1 MGGGEAPLK
10 ELHPRYNIP
19 RRKLSR
25 EIDQVYKTLKD
36 KLRSTTSDSQKI
48 SLCEDIWTKPG
59 MSAAF
64 LRVTS
69 HFYNNTNKKCDQI
82 TLAFHRFPSPH
93 TGERIAE
100 HTISDWDI
108 PMSKIFCVITD
119 YGSNMVAAFKE
130 QSTEE
135 LSTSDNDSDVMEIK
149 NEVENSFDEDDDNS
163 MEDNTTIPNESG
175 RERNKRV

>member
-1 MGGGEAPLK
+1 MNSEVKMKYFYHKEAGCIYWGKNVPLSLVDCPEFVELLK
-10 ELHPRYNIP
+10 ELHPRCNIP

-82 TLAFHRFPSPH
+82 TLAFRRFPSPH

-108 PMSKIFCVITD
+108 PMSKIFCIITD

-135 LSTSDNDSDVMEIK
+135 LSTSDNDSDVM
-149 NEVENSFDEDDDNS
+149 
-163 MEDNTTIPNESG
+163 
-175 RERNKRV
+175 